1 MPLNNKKGYFRHEY
15 VTWRLGKGDKRVE
28 EAPIPTPKDEDS
40 GAIKRVP
47 SVKTQNCG
55 DVDFVTLS
63 KHWGRKE
70 SVKFRQRFTVTRA

>member
-1 MPLNNKKGYFRHEY
+1 MRTANKGYFRHEH
-15 VTWRLGKGDKRVE
+15 VTWWLGKGGKRVK

-47 SVKTQNCG
+47 SVKAQNCG

-63 KHWGRKE
+63 KHWGTEER
-70 SVKFRQRFTVTRA
+70 V